1 MAGLIECAPGHSRLV
16 TTPHPV
22 SCEGQT
28 NIVSELVPGETLG
41 EFLRREV
48 PDWTSD
54 AWEVHVNGVM
64 VPYEFLERVKPKDM
78 TVIEVRGIAK
88 KQALYI
94 VAFIALSYFTMGIG
108 SAAGAGLMGGA
119 GIAGVVG
126 GVSGALLAGAVF
138 VAGSIL
144 INKVL
149 GPKPPSNDGGRDRDS
164 VFSIGSGRNQARP
177 NQPLPLVFGT
187 VKFAPDVVSMPS
199 WWYQNNDQYMGMVLT
214 PGIGVASFEPLTNG
228 DALLSSFQGVQVWQ
242 NGFSGM
248 PDQVIPISTNVDTI
262 AGGELNKNRTWVQR
276 TTSTNTVRIEVNIEY
291 SIGDANS
298 KGKPINNTEI
308 VDVEWRPVGGTG
320 FTSLGTRSFRGS
332 DPLVQRRETMTFVV
346 PEGQYDVRVRIRG
359 VAVDGGGSNGVA
371 RFQFGS
377 MASVQVDNADYAGIP
392 RIGIQ
397 IKATGQLNG
406 APDEIRGVM
415 HTEAIPVWNGTV
427 WVNQESSNPGAQIL
441 KYARGYFDQ
450 NGKRIAGIGLPDEMI
465 DIPALQAFMLHCAAN
480 DYQYNYRVTDVRNHE
495 EMVNSLAMAAF
506 GQVSWASGKMSVVW
520 AASDQPMSGVV
531 NMATI
536 KQGEFQVDYTLANAA
551 DGIEYSYYDA
561 NDWTVKTLRVPAPG
575 ITTMLNP
582 ATVTGEGITS
592 EAQAA
597 ELARWHLAQSLYQ
610 YKDISYATDI
620 EHLSYRRMSLLSIS
634 HDLTQWGFSGRLRG
648 VSIVGGV
655 VSLAL
660 DEPVRAPA
668 SGNAYIGLRIPGERT
683 YRVFQV
689 QPFTGET
696 TTLSLV
702 QAWPG
707 DAPVPG
713 NSDANPAWDTIWCYD
728 FKPTPGYRVRVVS
741 IEPESDL
748 KGARVAVVPEGPEFW
763 NYVKTGEYIPPP
775 NQSLL
780 QTRPVLSQLQIGE
793 RQVVQGDTIFT
804 ELTATFEVDG
814 PVGDVVIQMS
824 DADGLLS
831 EVARTTTRFA
841 SWRILAAG
849 TYTIT
854 ARGFAPDG
862 SPGNA
867 ISIIYT
873 TVGAD
878 SPPVLVDLFDVVE
891 QSGGVRLYTWG
902 WLSTTTQSA
911 DFAGVEIRYTAG
923 TVASPDW
930 ATMSPVGNDDGYHT
944 APFEAVTPESGEWTF
959 AARSRNTSGTLSI
972 ASRVVT
978 KTLGA
983 NLGEQIGG
991 IITDLDTITQGQVD
1005 QQAAIDQE
1013 RLDRIQADIAVAEA
1027 AGEDATAKAN
1037 AARDT
1042 AMAAVNALA
1051 AEVAEIVNAPQ
1062 WSASETYQTGW
1073 LVQYAGRLYRANTTT
1088 TNQRPDLNPSVWQNL
1103 GEYSSVAEVAAAALT
1118 LSTANASELEAEANR
1133 INALYVRMPAG
1144 TGQLATQATVA
1155 ANETASVSRDNALG
1169 SRVQTVEARMP
1180 AGSDGLATSASVT
1193 SVEQASADRDGALGQ
1208 RIDTVTATA
1217 NGAQSTATQAL
1228 TATGENAQAITQ
1240 VRNQQ
1245 GSGRNLLADPNF
1257 DAGVAGSGW
1266 SVDWNPQG
1274 ANPPALNT
1282 PPNYSPPSTNA
1293 ILMYKPGSVTPGAP
1307 VGTYVSEFI
1316 AVQPGVP
1323 LIASAY
1329 FSTDRSYAVI
1339 GVHWFDVNKNFMAE
1353 NYSEGVQGVT
1363 RPNAVLSD
1371 FTRAATP
1378 VLTPPPGYVFVRVVF
1393 RMFALT
1399 SNEPVAR
1406 MVMPQLEL
1414 SLPGQT
1420 VPSNWSSSGK
1430 GLSSATLL
1438 LEANQNAQ
1446 ITLTTNVNGY
1456 VSGMVSKND
1465 GQRGVIS
1472 FLADVFEI
1480 ISTGTVG
1487 VRFTRRNGGY
1497 FMRFYAASIQL
1508 VLGINFGSGN
1518 NLMGWYGP
1526 NVGEENCTKANGTAW
1541 ADNLGN
1547 VYIRGSLIAG
1557 SIRNGGYSTSQA
1569 ASVTYST
1576 GPFGTIGTPIQVNA
1590 SYAVSQVQTANANAS
1605 QISLGTGSTGATI
1618 QLWRSLGGGAMQLI
1632 SAQNLTGTVNILNE
1646 LDSPSIATFAI
1657 SGSITFM
1664 DNDGGTQDR
1673 NYEIRMLNRTFQNLV
1688 VTNGVINSVVTSQS
1702 TGVITAEN

>member
-1 MAGLIECAPGHSRLV
+1 MGLMECVPGHSRLV

-28 NIVSELVPGETLG
+28 NIVSALIPGETLG

-48 PDWTSD
+48 PDWTND

-78 TVIEVRGIAK
+78 TLIEVRGLAK

-108 SAAGAGLMGGA
+108 SAAGAGLLGGA

-149 GPKPPSNDGGRDRDS
+149 GPKPPENGGQRDRDS

-177 NQPLPLVFGT
+177 NQPLTLVFGT

-298 KGKPINNTEI
+298 KGKPITNTEI

-415 HTEAIPVWNGTV
+415 HTEAIPVWNGTA

-450 NGKRIAGIGLPDEMI
+450 NGKRIAGIGLPDDMI

-480 DYQYNYRVTDVRNHE
+480 DYQYNYRVADVRNHE

-520 AASDQPMSGVV
+520 AASDQPLSGVV

-561 NDWTVKTLRVPAPG
+561 DDWTVKTLRVPAPG

-582 ATVTGEGITS
+582 ATVTGEGVTN

-668 SGNAYIGLRIPGERT
+668 SGSAYIGLRIPGERT

-689 QPFTGET
+689 QSFTGET
-696 TTLSLV
+696 QALTLV
-702 QAWPG
+702 QPWPS
-707 DAPVPG
+707 DAAVPG
-713 NSDANPAWDTIWCYD
+713 NNSANPAWDTIWCYD

-775 NQSLL
+775 NQSAL

-831 EVARTTTRFA
+831 EVARTATRFA
-841 SWRILAAG
+841 SWRIPAAG

-862 SPGNA
+862 SAGNA
-867 ISIIYT
+867 ISVIYT
-873 TVGAD
+873 TIGAD

-911 DFAGVEIRYTAG
+911 DFAGVEIRYGAG
-923 TVASPDW
+923 NILNPAWSSL
-930 ATMSPVGNDDGYHT
+930 SPVGNADGYHT
-944 APFEAVTPESGEWTF
+944 APFEAVIPESGQWTF
-959 AARSRNTSGTLSI
+959 VARSRNTSGTLSTG
-972 ASRVVT
+972 SKVVT

-983 NLGEQIGG
+983 NLGQQIGG
-991 IITDLDTITQGQVD
+991 IGSDIEAITQEQAA
-1005 QQAAIDQE
+1005 QQAEIDF
-1013 RLDRIQADIAVAEA
+1013 A
-1027 AGEDATAKAN
+1027 
-1037 AARDT
+1037 
-1042 AMAAVNALA
+1042 
-1051 AEVAEIVNAPQ
+1051 
-1062 WSASETYQTGW
+1062 
-1073 LVQYAGRLYRANTTT
+1073 
-1088 TNQRPDLNPSVWQNL
+1088 
-1103 GEYSSVAEVAAAALT
+1103 
-1118 LSTANASELEAEANR
+1118 
-1133 INALYVRMPAG
+1133 
-1144 TGQLATQATVA
+1144 
-1155 ANETASVSRDNALG
+1155 
-1169 SRVQTVEARMP
+1169 
-1180 AGSDGLATSASVT
+1180 
-1193 SVEQASADRDGALGQ
+1193 VEQAALAQAKSAEALALQGTAWNATTAWTTGTVVYRNGRMYRALQ
-1208 RIDTVTATA
+1208 NSTNVPPPNPAFWQDIGTVTE
-1217 NGAQSTATQAL
+1217 AQGQTSQAVSQL
-1228 TATGENAQAITQ
+1228 RTDVDAQGVEFASAITQ
-1240 VRNQQ
+1240 VRN
-1245 GSGRNLLADPNF
+1245 GSAVDNLFPNAEFKDVASGKPRNLQVLLASNRTVTNQF
-1257 DAGVAGSGW
+1257 MASGATDAGVPVGKDAYIVQFTSTVAN
-1266 SVDWNPQG
+1266 SPQIIG
-1274 ANPPALNT
+1274 MPGTYESWIAVE
-1282 PPNYSPPSTNA
+1282 PSTEYIFSYYASGAEEYRARVTMTNNTGVNQGDTDGSPVTSGGGNA
-1293 ILMYKPGSVTPGAP
+1293 LSLYG
-1307 VGTYVSEFI
+1307 
-1316 AVQPGVP
+1316 
-1323 LIASAY
+1323 
-1329 FSTDRSYAVI
+1329 
-1339 GVHWFDVNKNFMAE
+1339 
-1353 NYSEGVQGVT
+1353 
-1363 RPNAVLSD
+1363 RP
-1371 FTRAATP
+1371 
-1378 VLTPPPGYVFVRVVF
+1378 FVRF
-1393 RMFALT
+1393 TT
-1399 SNEPVAR
+1399 SATTRWVRPQFYSIHRAVGNSFSRFVA
-1406 MVMPQLEL
+1406 PQMERTI
-1414 SLPGQT
+1414 PGQT
-1420 VPSNWSSSGK
+1420 LPSPYNG
-1430 GLSSATLL
+1430 GSAGISQVTFALQ
-1438 LEANQNAQ
+1438 AGQDAQ
-1446 ITLTTNVNGY
+1446 ITLTTNVNGNI
-1456 VSGMVSKND
+1456 SGITSKND
-1465 GQRGVIS
+1465 GQKSEFNV
-1472 FLADVFEI
+1472 LASVFRVL
-1480 ISTGTVG
+1480 TGGAATG
-1487 VRFTRRNGGY
+1487 MEWQANYIRIYGAGY
-1497 FMRFYAASIQL
+1497 QL
-1508 VLGINFGSGN
+1508 VMGTGFGSSS
-1518 NLMGWYGP
+1518 NLVQWFGLNIGAA
-1526 NVGEENCTKANGTAW
+1526 NCTTANCVEAKTIAGQTI
-1541 ADNLGN
+1541 
-1547 VYIRGSLIAG
+1547 IRGSNGAG
-1557 SIRNGGYSTSQA
+1557 RMEFTN
-1569 ASVTYST
+1569 
-1576 GPFGTIGTPIQVNA
+1576 
-1590 SYAVSQVQTANANAS
+1590 TAMVVYDANNVMRF
-1605 QISLGTGSTGATI
+1605 
-1618 QLWRSLGGGAMQLI
+1618 RSGL
-1632 SAQNLTGTVNILNE
+1632 
-1646 LDSPSIATFAI
+1646 F
-1657 SGSITFM
+1657 
-1664 DNDGGTQDR
+1664 
-1673 NYEIRMLNRTFQNLV
+1673 
-1688 VTNGVINSVVTSQS
+1688 
-1702 TGVITAEN
+1702 

>member
-1 MAGLIECAPGHSRLV
+1 MALSAQVVE
-16 TTPHPV
+16 TKHPV
-22 SCEGQT
+22 TIEGQR
-28 NIVSELVPGETLG
+28 NYIAELIQGETLG
-41 EFLRREV
+41 AFLRRNVE
-48 PDWTSD
+48 DWSED
-54 AWEVHVNGVM
+54 AWVVSINGV
-64 VPYEFLERVKPKDM
+64 VVDYEVLDRVKPKHGSL
-78 TVIEVRGIAK
+78 IEVRGAAK

-108 SAAGAGLMGGA
+108 SAAGAGLLGGA

-149 GPKPPSNDGGRDRDS
+149 GPKPPENGGQRDRDS

-308 VDVEWRPVGGTG
+308 VDVEWRPVGATG
-320 FTSLGTRSFRGS
+320 FTPLGTRNFTGS

-377 MASVQVDNADYAGIP
+377 MASVQVDDADYAGIP

-406 APDEIRGVM
+406 APDELRAIM
-415 HTEAIPVWNGTV
+415 HTEAIPVWNGTA

-450 NGKRIAGIGLPDEMI
+450 NGKRIAGIGLPDDMI

-520 AASDQPMSGVV
+520 AASDQPLSGVV

-551 DGIEYSYYDA
+551 DGIDYSYYDA
-561 NDWTVKTLRVPAPG
+561 DDWTVKTLRVPAPG

-592 EAQAA
+592 EAHAA

-668 SGNAYIGLRIPGERT
+668 SGSAYIGLRIPGERT

-689 QPFTGET
+689 QSFTGET
-696 TTLSLV
+696 QALTLV
-702 QAWPG
+702 QPWPS
-707 DAPVPG
+707 DAPLPG
-713 NSDANPAWDTIWCYD
+713 NTDGNPAHDTLWCYD
-728 FKPTPGYRVRVVS
+728 FKATPGYRVRVVA

-775 NQSLL
+775 NQSAL

-841 SWRILAAG
+841 SWRIPAAG

-862 SPGNA
+862 APGNA

-873 TVGAD
+873 TIGAD
-878 SPPVLVDLFDVVE
+878 SPPVLIDLFDVLE
-891 QSGGVRLYTWG
+891 RSGGVRLYTWG
-902 WLSTTTQSA
+902 WYSTTTQSA
-911 DFAGVEIRYTAG
+911 DFAGVEIRYGAG
-923 TVASPDW
+923 NLPAPDW
-930 ATMSPVGNDDGYHT
+930 DGLTPVGNDDGYHT

-959 AARSRNTSGTLSI
+959 VARSRNTSGTLSTG
-972 ASRVVT
+972 SRIVVR
-978 KTLGA
+978 TLGE
-983 NLGEQIGG
+983 NLGQIIGDIG
-991 IITDLDTITQGQVD
+991 RSIDEITQE
-1005 QQAAIDQE
+1005 QAAQQLLIDQAV
-1013 RLDRIQADIAVAEA
+1013 LDA
-1027 AGEDATAKAN
+1027 
-1037 AARDT
+1037 
-1042 AMAAVNALA
+1042 ALA
-1051 AEVAEIVNAPQ
+1051 Q
-1062 WSASETYQTGW
+1062 
-1073 LVQYAGRLYRANTTT
+1073 
-1088 TNQRPDLNPSVWQNL
+1088 
-1103 GEYSSVAEVAAAALT
+1103 AAAAEALAIQGT
-1118 LSTANASELEAEANR
+1118 PWDADTAWQTDDVVYHNGRIYRALQASTDIEPPNAGYWQDIGTVTQAVGESASAISQLQTEVAGQASALIQVRAGQAGSGNLLANSDFGLVTGQYPTGYDPVFYNEVSNVTSSISGSIDPGVPVGMLALVLTANADSSGALLLCGSQSQVIPVQAGKTYIGSIYGSGSALLRVSITYFNDSGDAIFGSFSTPQSAGGGSS
-1133 INALYVRMPAG
+1133 INSYARPFYASVAPPGAVRAR
-1144 TGQLATQATVA
+1144 LDTVA
-1155 ANETASVSRDNALG
+1155 DAPALG
-1169 SRVQTVEARMP
+1169 
-1180 AGSDGLATSASVT
+1180 
-1193 SVEQASADRDGALGQ
+1193 
-1208 RIDTVTATA
+1208 
-1217 NGAQSTATQAL
+1217 
-1228 TATGENAQAITQ
+1228 
-1240 VRNQQ
+1240 
-1245 GSGRNLLADPNF
+1245 F
-1257 DAGVAGSGW
+1257 
-1266 SVDWNPQG
+1266 
-1274 ANPPALNT
+1274 
-1282 PPNYSPPSTNA
+1282 
-1293 ILMYKPGSVTPGAP
+1293 
-1307 VGTYVSEFI
+1307 F
-1316 AVQPGVP
+1316 
-1323 LIASAY
+1323 
-1329 FSTDRSYAVI
+1329 
-1339 GVHWFDVNKNFMAE
+1339 
-1353 NYSEGVQGVT
+1353 
-1363 RPNAVLSD
+1363 
-1371 FTRAATP
+1371 
-1378 VLTPPPGYVFVRVVF
+1378 FVRWT
-1393 RMFALT
+1393 R
-1399 SNEPVAR
+1399 
-1406 MVMPQLEL
+1406 PQLEEAR
-1414 SLPGQT
+1414 PGQT
-1420 VPSNWSSSGK
+1420 QPSPWAPGSS
-1430 GLSSATLL
+1430 GLSSATF
-1438 LEANQNAQ
+1438 AIQAAQDAQ

-1456 VSGMVSKND
+1456 VSGIVSKND
-1465 GQRGVIS
+1465 GQRSEFNV
-1472 FLADVFEI
+1472 LASVFRI
-1480 ISTGTVG
+1480 LTGGAATG
-1487 VRFTRRNGGY
+1487 MEWQENYIRIYGDGY
-1497 FMRFYAASIQL
+1497 QL
-1508 VLGINFGSGN
+1508 VMGTGFGTSS
-1518 NLMGWYGP
+1518 NLVQWFGL
-1526 NVGEENCTKANGTAW
+1526 NVGAANCTTSNCVECKTITGQTI
-1541 ADNLGN
+1541 
-1547 VYIRGSLIAG
+1547 IRGSNGAG
-1557 SIRNGGYSTSQA
+1557 RMEFTN
-1569 ASVTYST
+1569 
-1576 GPFGTIGTPIQVNA
+1576 
-1590 SYAVSQVQTANANAS
+1590 TAMVVYDANNVMRF
-1605 QISLGTGSTGATI
+1605 
-1618 QLWRSLGGGAMQLI
+1618 RSGL
-1632 SAQNLTGTVNILNE
+1632 
-1646 LDSPSIATFAI
+1646 F
-1657 SGSITFM
+1657 
-1664 DNDGGTQDR
+1664 
-1673 NYEIRMLNRTFQNLV
+1673 
-1688 VTNGVINSVVTSQS
+1688 
-1702 TGVITAEN
+1702 